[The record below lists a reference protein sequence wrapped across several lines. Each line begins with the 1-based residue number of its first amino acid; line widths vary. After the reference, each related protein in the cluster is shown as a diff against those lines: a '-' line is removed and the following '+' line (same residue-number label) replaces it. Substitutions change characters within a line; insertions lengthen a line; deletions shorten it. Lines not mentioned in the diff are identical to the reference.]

1 MDKVKKIGII
11 TIEHIGNYG
20 AELQCYATQKV
31 LQSFGFDAEVIDYCY
46 YKDYRYKDSKMS
58 EPFVSMTL
66 KDRLSYVL
74 KYRIVNRLIDNVL
87 FLFNSNISRRNN
99 RFSTF
104 HAENTKM
111 SKRYMSMP
119 ELYEAKMDYDVF
131 VTGSDQVWNPSA
143 QSSIEPYFLTFAPEG
158 AKKISYA
165 ASFGVS
171 EIDSNL
177 RERYKEY
184 LSKFDNIS
192 VRERNAC
199 DMVKQLVDKD
209 TEWVLDPTLLLNKDE
224 WLKVAKQY
232 DNIPERY
239 VLVYTLFDSPAIFN
253 LAKRI
258 AQEKGISVLRI
269 AKRAYMVNKIDGIRN
284 ILDAG
289 PAEFVSIIA
298 GADYVVTDS
307 FHGTAFSVNFGI
319 PFSVIVSSK
328 KKNNSRMESLLN
340 VAGLS
345 ERMVYEEDVSSVI
358 YNDSIDFKEIE
369 NHIKKARVT
378 SMNFFKKALL

>member
-1 MDKVKKIGII
+1 MKKIGVI
-11 TIEHIGNYG
+11 TIEQVGNYG

-31 LQSFGFDAEVIDYCY
+31 LQNIGYDAEVIDYCY
-46 YKDYRYKDSKMS
+46 YKDYRYKDSNMS
-58 EPFVSMTL
+58 EPFVPMTL
-66 KDRLSYVL
+66 RERLSYVI

-87 FLFNSNISRRNN
+87 FLFNSNVARRNK
-99 RFSTF
+99 RFSAF
-104 HAENTKM
+104 HIENTKM

-171 EIDSNL
+171 EIGLNL
-177 RERYKEY
+177 QERYKKY
-184 LSKFDNIS
+184 LSKYDYIS

-199 DMVKQLVDKD
+199 DIVKQLVDKD
-209 TEWVLDPTLLLNKDE
+209 AEWVLDPTLLLNKDE

-232 DNIPERY
+232 VNIPERY

-258 AQEKGISVLRI
+258 AHEKGISVLRI
-269 AKRAYMVNKIDGIRN
+269 TKRAYFVNKIDGVRN

-289 PAEFVSIIA
+289 PAEFVSIIT

-307 FHGTAFSVNFGI
+307 FHGTAFSVNLGI
-319 PFSVIVSSK
+319 TFSVVVSSK
-328 KKNNSRMESLLN
+328 KQNNSRMESLLN
-340 VAGLS
+340 VVGVG
-345 ERMVYEEDVSSVI
+345 ERMITDDRDMDSVEYEAPIDFKVVGQRVEAAR
-358 YNDSIDFKEIE
+358 NKSIDFL
-369 NHIKKARVT
+369 
-378 SMNFFKKALL
+378 KKALC